1 MPEADDGFET
11 VRRDRDPRR
20 QGRRA
25 TELLVV
31 YQQRIIELARLRRE
45 AIRRLQDE
53 EGLSYAAVAAELG
66 LSKGRIGQIT
76 QSAPPAERGLFGV
89 GPLTIAVPLRPGRDR
104 ERPVLASEDAIA
116 YERLAAYLRDLRFP
130 VEQQRIPPDGDWQPS
145 GDVVA
150 ICGPKS
156 SPVSAAALAAD
167 PLLDF
172 RQRPDGCWEIAD
184 RHSGARFASPLDD
197 DPASRRDIAYVGRL
211 PVPGGGSLLLIAGV
225 HALGSVG
232 AVDYLVG
239 HAAALHREVGDGP
252 FSMVTRSRHDGE
264 QVVESEVLCP
274 PRRHR

>member
-1 MPEADDGFET
+1 MPDGDDGFET
-11 VRRDRDPRR
+11 VRRDGDPRR

-45 AIRRLQDE
+45 AMRRLQDE
-53 EGLSYAAVAAELG
+53 EGLSYAAVAAEFG
-66 LSKGRIGQIT
+66 LSKGRVGQIT

-89 GPLTIAVPLRPGRDR
+89 GPVTVAVPLRPGRDR
-104 ERPVLASEDAIA
+104 SLPVIASEDALA
-116 YERLAAYLRDLRFP
+116 YERLATYLRDLLFP
-130 VEQQRIPPDGDWQPS
+130 VEQQRIPPDGDWRPR

-156 SPVSAAALAAD
+156 SPVSAAALAHD
-167 PLLDF
+167 PLLDYHV
-172 RQRPDGCWEIAD
+172 RPDGRWVIAD
-184 RHSGARFASPLDD
+184 RHDGACYASPLDD
-197 DPASRRDIAYVGRL
+197 DPASGCDIAYVGRL
-211 PVPGGGSLLLIAGV
+211 PVPGGSMLLIAGV

-239 HAAALHREVGDGP
+239 HAAELYGRVGDRP
-252 FSMVTRSRHDGE
+252 FCMVTRSRHDGE

-274 PRRHR
+274 PRRHG

>member
-1 MPEADDGFET
+1 MQDGDDGFET
-11 VRRDRDPRR
+11 VRGDRDPRR

-45 AIRRLQDE
+45 AIRRLQEE

-89 GPLTIAVPLRPGRDR
+89 GPLTVAVPLRPGRDR
-104 ERPVLASEDAIA
+104 ELPVLASEDAIA
-116 YERLAAYLRDLRFP
+116 YERLAAYLRDLHFP
-130 VEQQRIPPDGDWQPS
+130 VQQQRIPPDGDWQPE
-145 GDVVA
+145 GDTVA

-172 RQRPDGCWEIAD
+172 RERPDGRWEIAD
-184 RHSGARFASPLDD
+184 RHNGARWASPLDD

-211 PVPGGGSLLLIAGV
+211 PVPGGSMLLIAGV

-239 HAAALHREVGDGP
+239 HAPALYREVGDRP
-252 FSMVTRSRHDGE
+252 FSMVTASRHDGE

-274 PRRHR
+274 PRPHG